1 MGSKKPVWPVVLVL
15 VGILALWD
23 GGKYLGMAVLTVLT
37 PGYALFLA
45 SILFII
51 FLITAAIAV
60 SVARKLEKRA
70 AAREALPGKNAPQRR
85 AA

>member
-1 MGSKKPVWPVVLVL
+1 MVSKKPVWPVLLVL
-15 VGILALWD
+15 VGILALWN
-23 GGKYLGMAVLTVLT
+23 GGKYLGMAVLTFLT
-37 PGYALFLA
+37 PTYALFLA

-51 FLITAAIAV
+51 FLITATIAV

-70 AAREALPGKNAPQRR
+70 AAREASTRKKSPQPR